1 MRKNRVLQISLVM
14 VAIILF
20 FYTYYKSDDK
30 DKIADIDKKTSIGEV
45 DELTEETSSIIKN
58 ANYIGTDNRGIFF
71 ELNAAIAEIKQDE
84 PNISHLQDVVVVI
97 KMGQRTIHI
106 RSDKALYNKTTNDCE
121 FWGNVEATEQDNII
135 TSDNLDLFMSK
146 NLITAYNNLNV
157 KYNHMDG
164 LGFLI
169 ADKVNIDILKN
180 EANIFMFEKDSKVR
194 VKYKN

>member
-1 MRKNRVLQISLVM
+1 MKKSKIIQFSLVI
-14 VAIILF
+14 VGIILF
-20 FYTYYKSDDK
+20 FFTYYSREK
-30 DKIADIDKKTSIGEV
+30 DEIVDIDKSTESGDVSK
-45 DELTEETSSIIKN
+45 LTEETSNIIEDV
-58 ANYIGTDNRGIFF
+58 NYVGTSGRTIF
-71 ELNAAIAEIKQDE
+71 ELNATRAKIKYDE
-84 PNISHLQDVVVVI
+84 PNISHLQNVFVVI
-97 KMGQRTIHI
+97 KINERTIHI
-106 RSDKALYNKTTNDCE
+106 RSDKALYDKTTNDCE

-157 KYNHMDG
+157 KYNNMDG

-180 EANIFMFEKDSKVR
+180 EANIFMFEKNSKVR

>member
-1 MRKNRVLQISLVM
+1 MYNR
-14 VAIILF
+14 A
-20 FYTYYKSDDK
+20 
-30 DKIADIDKKTSIGEV
+30 
-45 DELTEETSSIIKN
+45 
-58 ANYIGTDNRGIFF
+58 
-71 ELNAAIAEIKQDE
+71 
-84 PNISHLQDVVVVI
+84 
-97 KMGQRTIHI
+97 
-106 RSDKALYNKTTNDCE
+106 TNDTE

-157 KYNHMDG
+157 KYNNMDG

-180 EANIFMFEKDSKVR
+180 EVNIFMFEKDSKVQ

>member
-1 MRKNRVLQISLVM
+1 M
-14 VAIILF
+14 VGIILF
-20 FYTYYKSDDK
+20 FFTYYSREK
-30 DKIADIDKKTSIGEV
+30 DEIVDIDKSTETGDVSK
-45 DELTEETSSIIKN
+45 LTEEISNIIEDVNYVGTSGGAI
-58 ANYIGTDNRGIFF
+58 F
-71 ELNAAIAEIKQDE
+71 ELNAARAKIKYRE
-84 PNISHLQDVVVVI
+84 PDISHLQNVFVVI
-97 KMGQRTIHI
+97 KMNERTIHI

-121 FWGNVEATEQDNII
+121 FWGNVETTEQDNII

-157 KYNHMDG
+157 KYNNMDE
-164 LGFLI
+164 LGFLV